1 MTNPIYDFV
10 CQNINDEPVKISD
23 YMGKV
28 ILIVN
33 TASYCGFTPQYKGL
47 EKLYHDFKERGFV
60 ILGFPSNQFA
70 EEPFEN
76 ERINNF
82 CLMNY
87 GISFPLFSKTKVNGK
102 DAEPLF
108 TYLKQARPGLLGI
121 ERVHWNFTKF
131 LVDREGHVIGRY
143 SPLVFPSQLRS
154 KINEII

>member
-1 MTNPIYDFV
+1 MTSPIYDFV

-23 YMGKV
+23 YRGKV

-47 EKLYHDFKERGFV
+47 EKLYRDFNEKGFV
-60 ILGFPSNQFA
+60 VLGFPSNQFA

-102 DAEPLF
+102 DAEPLY
-108 TYLKQARPGLLGI
+108 TYLQQVKPGLFGI
-121 ERVHWNFTKF
+121 KRVPWNFTKF
-131 LVDREGHVIGRY
+131 LVDREGSVIGRY
-143 SPLVFPSQLRS
+143 SPLVFPSRLRK

>member
-1 MTNPIYDFV
+1 MTSPIYDFV
-10 CQNINDEPVKISD
+10 CRNINDEPVNLSD
-23 YMGKV
+23 YRGKV
-28 ILIVN
+28 MLIVN

-47 EKLYHDFKERGFV
+47 ESLYREFKDRGFV

-70 EEPFEN
+70 EEPFDN

-87 GISFPLFSKTKVNGK
+87 SISFPLFSKTKVNGK

-108 TYLKQARPGLLGI
+108 SYLQQVRPGMMGI
-121 ERVHWNFTKF
+121 RRVPWNFTKF

-143 SPLVFPSQLRS
+143 PPLVFPSRLRQ
-154 KINEII
+154 KINEVL